1 MSFNTINR
9 LIFSDSVKFFRFS
22 SDCFVKNLGKNG
34 FKDLS
39 TEFDSNILDLIN
51 QKRLS
56 LFEFI
61 SDFEKLKY
69 ELLSNKSFIVLLL
82 VENAW

>member
-1 MSFNTINR
+1 M
-9 LIFSDSVKFFRFS
+9 
-22 SDCFVKNLGKNG
+22 GKNG